1 MSRNRRLVPM
11 PTREKPRAS
20 NAPKVSYAGPPAAPI
35 VPTFGNS
42 WPYFAFLIVTAVALY
57 YLKWPVLLIAA
68 LAGFFIGLNWLC
80 RRFPRTMF
88 VILFIVNALL
98 SSRRRR

>member
-1 MSRNRRLVPM
+1 MKGRPSGL
-11 PTREKPRAS
+11 RA
-20 NAPKVSYAGPPAAPI
+20 
-35 VPTFGNS
+35 
-42 WPYFAFLIVTAVALY
+42 WHCLAFLIVAAVVWY
-57 YLKWPVLLIAA
+57 YAKGPLIVIGM

-80 RRFPRTMF
+80 RRFPRTTF

>member
-42 WPYFAFLIVTAVALY
+42 WPYFAFLIVAAAVWY
-57 YLKWPVLLIAA
+57 YLKGPLIVV
-68 LAGFFIGLNWLC
+68 G
-80 RRFPRTMF
+80 
-88 VILFIVNALL
+88 
-98 SSRRRR
+98 